1 MAELKSSFNT
11 LINTY
16 TSIKKKKKRNASK
29 LNNIKNTAKSENKAE
44 YFLLKKKDFDVTFFS
59 QKQQLNNNP
68 TLPKFRAPCANTVT
82 LFSFAQLLG
91 RRKGWWWLQQ
101 TIQELQ
107 GVENAQFRI
116 LTAAVSKGNNWYR
129 AETGSKARDRPLG
142 NTIHHTVVGVPHCC
156 SPETTLAI
164 GDQYKCETHASSH
177 GHGCATMSLTW
188 NDPCDWWSVQVWNS
202 WFVTE
207 TRDSS
212 HSHGCATLSLTWINP
227 CDWWSAQ
234 GWNSFQVSMKS

>member
-16 TSIKKKKKRNASK
+16 TSITKKKKRNASK

-91 RRKGWWWLQQ
+91 RRKG
-101 TIQELQ
+101 
-107 GVENAQFRI
+107 
-116 LTAAVSKGNNWYR
+116 
-129 AETGSKARDRPLG
+129 
-142 NTIHHTVVGVPHCC
+142 
-156 SPETTLAI
+156 
-164 GDQYKCETHASSH
+164 
-177 GHGCATMSLTW
+177 
-188 NDPCDWWSVQVWNS
+188 
-202 WFVTE
+202 
-207 TRDSS
+207 
-212 HSHGCATLSLTWINP
+212 
-227 CDWWSAQ
+227 
-234 GWNSFQVSMKS
+234 